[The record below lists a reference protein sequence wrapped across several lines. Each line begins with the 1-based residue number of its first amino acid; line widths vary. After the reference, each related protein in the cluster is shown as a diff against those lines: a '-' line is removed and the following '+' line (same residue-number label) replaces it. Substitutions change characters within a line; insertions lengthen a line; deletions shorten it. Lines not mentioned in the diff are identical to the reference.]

1 MSLKCKQIEALCCS
15 IIEKYKPLMFLDA
28 HSVSIKY
35 NKDMNES
42 SIMECEAKFP
52 YFGAVIHYGDSALE
66 LFENHKD
73 NKKEQREVF
82 TEYIVHELIHIITA
96 GLADKAAQRFV
107 SENEIS
113 RELETLT
120 DHAMKIIVNLAK

>member
-1 MSLKCKQIEALCCS
+1 MSLKCKQIEALCYS

-28 HSVSIKY
+28 HKIKIKY
-35 NKDMNES
+35 DES
-42 SIMECEAKFP
+42 IDEDNIMECEPAFP
-52 YFGAVIHYGDSALE
+52 YFNATIHYGDSALK
-66 LFENHKD
+66 LFEKHKN
-73 NKKEQREVF
+73 NKKEQRDVF
-82 TEYIVHELIHIITA
+82 TEYIVHELFHIITA
-96 GLADKAAQRFV
+96 GLADKAQQRFV